1 MIKKIFIIL
10 TLTFYSC
17 SETDDEQILR
27 NNCTLNCTKLKDKF
41 VTTNN
46 IGIKGVKGQLQYRF
60 SEGRLLGESFTRSI
74 KNSQTDE
81 NGNFEVE
88 FYIQDDE
95 LGNVNGHFTTYYKSI
110 NLDSTKYI
118 FSENDFALAMQT
130 KYSVSNRDTI
140 IGNTY
145 YIPRKTYIKINL
157 NNFSPIND
165 DDYFQVITLYPFG
178 PNIGT
183 NSFLDS
189 EYSTGSSSW
198 GTFKASGVNSQLNPY
213 VAENERNVIRIARRK
228 NGVNSIEDIPIFVPT
243 NNTIELSYEY

>member
-10 TLTFYSC
+10 ILTFYSC

-60 SEGRLLGESFTRSI
+60 SEGRLSGESFTRSI

-95 LGNVNGHFTTYYKSI
+95 LGNINGHFTTYYESI
-110 NLDSTKYI
+110 NLDSTEYI
-118 FSENDFALAMQT
+118 FSKNNFAFAMQT
-130 KYSVSNRDTI
+130 KYSISNRDTI
-140 IGNTY
+140 IGNKY
-145 YIPRKTYIKINL
+145 YIPKKAYIKVNL
-157 NNFSPIND
+157 NNFSPIKD
-165 DDYFQVITLYPFG
+165 GDYFEVITLYPFG

-183 NSFLDS
+183 NNFLDS
-189 EYSTGSSSW
+189 EYSTGSSGW

-213 VAENERNVIRIARRK
+213 VAENEKNIIRIARRK
-228 NGVNSIEDIPIFVPT
+228 NGVNSIEDFPIFVPA
-243 NNTIELSYEY
+243 NNKIELNYEY